1 MFPNEIYVIILL
13 SLNIILQ
20 NSRERKHVAR
30 EETLELFLSVDIQPC
45 TIGLSKC
52 RRCKSVT
59 VVAANL
65 HLSSARTKKVENP
78 KILVTKLA

>member
-13 SLNIILQ
+13 SLNVILE

-45 TIGLSKC
+45 TIGF
-52 RRCKSVT
+52 VQM
-59 VVAANL
+59 
-65 HLSSARTKKVENP
+65 SSLQICNCSCG
-78 KILVTKLA
+78 KLAFVVG